1 MEAMKTWARRM
12 LVDPWQEADFEA
24 DRQRSSAF
32 DWRPAVILTT
42 TAVVLAVME
51 YFGNDSTFS
60 RLIPYDPNLH
70 DREQWDLWA
79 RVWWA
84 GIRVLAYVVIP
95 CATVLLMPGER
106 LRDYYL
112 SAQGLR
118 GHLWIYA
125 VLCVLVVPF
134 IAFAASRPEFLATYP
149 FYRYANQSLLHFIVW
164 ELLYA
169 LQFIALEFFF
179 RGYML
184 KGLSGRFGS
193 GAIFVMLVPYCM
205 IHFSKPMPEALGS
218 IVAGVVLGTLAMRTR
233 SMWGGA
239 AIHVAVALT
248 MDGLAV
254 AQCPP
259 PGVGPCR

>member
-1 MEAMKTWARRM
+1 METIKTWARRM

-24 DRQRSSAF
+24 DRQRSACF

-42 TAVVLAVME
+42 TVVVLAVME

-60 RLIPYDPNLH
+60 HLVPYDANLY

-125 VLCVLVVPF
+125 VLRKRSARSSRDWSLERSRCERVRSG
-134 IAFAASRPEFLATYP
+134 AASRSTSPWRSRWMAWRWRSVRPPGLAP
-149 FYRYANQSLLHFIVW
+149 AASEGN
-164 ELLYA
+164 
-169 LQFIALEFFF
+169 LQPSRLRAPVGQYLTASSTFSRSSSGGSSWRMF
-179 RGYML
+179 RNP
-184 KGLSGRFGS
+184 LSSTSNTS
-193 GAIFVMLVPYCM
+193 GA
-205 IHFSKPMPEALGS
+205 SPMQ
-218 IVAGVVLGTLAMRTR
+218 LA
-233 SMWGGA
+233 
-239 AIHVAVALT
+239 
-248 MDGLAV
+248 
-254 AQCPP
+254 
-259 PGVGPCR
+259 